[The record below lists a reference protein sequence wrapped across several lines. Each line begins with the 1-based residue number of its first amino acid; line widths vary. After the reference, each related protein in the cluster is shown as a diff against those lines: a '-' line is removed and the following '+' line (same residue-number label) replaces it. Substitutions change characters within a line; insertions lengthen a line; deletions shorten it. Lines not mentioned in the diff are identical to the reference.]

1 VVNAANAVVVVV
13 AAKEKQVVA
22 VAAAKEKRVVAADAV
37 VVVALREVPVGVAD
51 RKVECDR
58 TAVAVQIPLVLSN
71 TQ

>member
-51 RKVECDR
+51 RKVEWPRWRSRFRSFCR
-58 TAVAVQIPLVLSN
+58 TRNDV
-71 TQ
+71 